1 MAKSK
6 KAVAQSTVESKE
18 VEVVEV
24 KTAKSK
30 KASAVVSSNV
40 ETKVEEV
47 NTEVVTSVETI
58 TVEGLGEVE
67 VTTTVEEPAV
77 EQPSMLATMLQQE
90 VKPLEEVVEEKP
102 EVKVEKNQGVGA
114 FVRKLIAEGLTNTAI
129 LKIVHEQYGNT
140 NTTYACVAWYRNKM
154 KKAGVVAKNA
164 EATNIV
170 AEMLKEEAKQEVPP
184 EGFAQEA
191 TDQNPGFPESEV

>member
-6 KAVAQSTVESKE
+6 KAVAQPTVESKE

-24 KTAKSK
+24 KTE
-30 KASAVVSSNV
+30 VI
-40 ETKVEEV
+40 EEV
-47 NTEVVTSVETI
+47 EI
-58 TVEGLGEVE
+58 T
-67 VTTTVEEPAV
+67 
-77 EQPSMLATMLQQE
+77 QPSMLASMLQQE
-90 VKPLEEVVEEKP
+90 VKPLEETKAEETKP

-154 KKAGVVAKNA
+154 KKAGVAAKNTA
-164 EATNIV
+164 ATNIV
-170 AEMLKEEAKQEVPP
+170 TEMLKTAAEEPKP
-184 EGFAQEA
+184 EAEA
-191 TDQNPGFPESEV
+191 

>member
-6 KAVAQSTVESKE
+6 KAVAQSTVEPKE

-24 KTAKSK
+24 KTE
-30 KASAVVSSNV
+30 VI
-40 ETKVEEV
+40 EEV
-47 NTEVVTSVETI
+47 EI
-58 TVEGLGEVE
+58 T
-67 VTTTVEEPAV
+67 
-77 EQPSMLATMLQQE
+77 QPSMLASMLQQE
-90 VKPLEEVVEEKP
+90 VKPLEEVRAETEQKP
-102 EVKVEKNQGVGA
+102 VVKVEKNQGVGA

-170 AEMLKEEAKQEVPP
+170 AEMLKTEAEEPKP
-184 EGFAQEA
+184 EAEA
-191 TDQNPGFPESEV
+191 